1 MIRIILSA
9 LFLLNAIFWGIY
21 PVSQDSPL
29 SKILLFFGYEE
40 MAPFWLHLLIGTIF
54 YILAIVICQQKIIQH
69 LWF

>member
-21 PVSQDSPL
+21 PVGEDSPL
-29 SKILLFFGYEE
+29 SKIINFFGYEYT
-40 MAPFWLHLLIGTIF
+40 APFILHLLIGTLF
-54 YILAIVICQQKIIQH
+54 YILAIVISQQKDIQH